1 MRYLMTGIVLLAICF
16 IIPPVALADF
26 TESAQ
31 FGRGDT
37 TSLAWG
43 DCDNDGDLDLAVG
56 NALYEQNYLYINNGD
71 GTFTQSAQFGTGKTY
86 SVAWGDCDND
96 GDLDLAVGNYAQQN
110 YLYVN
115 NGDGTFTSQAQFG
128 MGYTR
133 SVAWGDYDNDGD
145 LDLAVGN
152 VGQSYLY
159 VNNGDGTFT
168 ESTQFGTGG
177 TFSVA
182 WGDYDN
188 DGDLDLA
195 VGNYDNQE
203 NYLYVN
209 NGDGTFTESKQFGT
223 GKTRS
228 VAWGD
233 YDNDGDI
240 DIVVGNVGQRYLYIN
255 NGDGTFTEQ
264 AQFGTGNTQSIAWGD
279 YDNDGDIDLA
289 VATASY
295 QQNYLYINLGDA
307 GFASQP
313 QFGTGYSIS
322 IAWGDYD
329 NDGDLDLAVGNNG
342 QSYLY
347 INNEDD
353 DDYLSIHL
361 IGHYHDQGFG
371 YSNRDGTGAKVFIYE
386 QGYLGD
392 DDHLLGFREIE
403 ANGGYCG
410 QDSIEAEFG
419 LPYDDYVDIL
429 VIWPG
434 SDGSHIEEHWDSV
447 AKTQFL
453 TLHEGGGIDVDVC
466 LLSFTATAEGSTI
479 ALRWQVQTTPPMAGG
494 EQILGFNLYRRE
506 LGGDYGGGGDGVRTD
521 GHPSLR
527 EYDVD
532 TWTKVNDH
540 LITGENPYT
549 YTDSDVESGVAYEY
563 KLEAM
568 LDIGAE
574 TLGTTQTTA
583 GLPPPSF
590 AILALYPNPASDILT
605 CLLALPSAGAVELT
619 LYDLSGRLVIE
630 RLMEVTEPSETEAVL
645 DVSGLASGVYTL
657 RASMGNVEVSPA
669 CGGVAVVVR

>member
-1 MRYLMTGIVLLAICF
+1 MRYLTTGIVLLAISYL
-16 IIPPVALADF
+16 IPFVVFADF

-31 FGRGDT
+31 FGTRYSISIAWGDYDGDGDLDMAVGNYNQQNYLYVNNGDGT
-37 TSLAWG
+37 FAEQAQFGTGKTYAVAWG
-43 DCDNDGDLDLAVG
+43 DCDNDGDLDIAVG
-56 NALYEQNYLYINNGD
+56 NGLYEQNYLYINNGD
-71 GTFTQSAQFGTGKTY
+71 GTFTESAQFGTGY
-86 SVAWGDCDND
+86 NRSVAWGDYDND
-96 GDLDLAVGNYAQQN
+96 GDIDLAVGNYNQQN

-115 NGDGTFTSQAQFG
+115 NGDGTFTEQAQFG
-128 MGYTR
+128 TADTA

-152 VGQSYLY
+152 YFNQQNYLY

-168 ESTQFGTGG
+168 EQAQFGTGY

-195 VGNYDNQE
+195 VGNHDNQQ

-209 NGDGTFTESKQFGT
+209 NGDGTFTESAQFGM
-223 GKTRS
+223 GNTRS
-228 VAWGD
+228 VAWD
-233 YDNDGDI
+233 
-240 DIVVGNVGQRYLYIN
+240 
-255 NGDGTFTEQ
+255 
-264 AQFGTGNTQSIAWGD
+264 
-279 YDNDGDIDLA
+279 
-289 VATASY
+289 
-295 QQNYLYINLGDA
+295 
-307 GFASQP
+307 
-313 QFGTGYSIS
+313 
-322 IAWGDYD
+322 DYD

-347 INNEDD
+347 TNNEDSN
-353 DDYLSIHL
+353 DYLSLHL
-361 IGHYHDQGFG
+361 IGHYHDQGSG
-371 YSNRDGTGAKVFIYE
+371 YSNRDGIGAKVLVYE

-392 DDHLLGFREIE
+392 EDHLLGFREIE

-410 QDSIEAEFG
+410 QDSIDAEFG
-419 LPYDDYVDIL
+419 LPDDDYVDIL

-479 ALRWQVQTTPPMAGG
+479 SLRWQVQTT
-494 EQILGFNLYRRE
+494 EDEDIIGFNLYRRPLVPE
-506 LGGDYGGGGDGVRTD
+506 GDPAKGGV
-521 GHPSLR
+521 SLTP
-527 EYDVD
+527 EKEE
-532 TWTKVNDH
+532 TWTQINPS
-540 LITGENPYT
+540 LITGENPYS
-549 YTDSDVESGVAYEY
+549 YTDSEVESGVAYEY

-583 GLPPPSF
+583 GLPPASF
-590 AILALYPNPASDILT
+590 AILALYPNPASDTLT
-605 CLLALPSAGAVELT
+605 CLLALPSAGAVELA

-630 RLMEVTEPSETEAVL
+630 RLIEVTEPSEMEVLL

-657 RASMGNVEVSPA
+657 RASSGGAEVSPA